1 MSDKVA
7 VEKLKSLVCGARLRI
22 NPSETNQSATTHLQN
37 LQDRVKDLPWIMI
50 PWICESSLHEGK
62 YTKDHVVQ
70 DKRSQHG
77 QAVIVA

>member
-50 PWICESSLHEGK
+50 P
-62 YTKDHVVQ
+62 
-70 DKRSQHG
+70 
-77 QAVIVA
+77 